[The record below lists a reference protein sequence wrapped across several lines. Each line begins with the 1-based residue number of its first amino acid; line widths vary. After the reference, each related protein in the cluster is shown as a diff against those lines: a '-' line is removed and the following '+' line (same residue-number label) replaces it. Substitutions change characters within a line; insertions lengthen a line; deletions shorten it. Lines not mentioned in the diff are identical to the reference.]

1 MIAQRIA
8 KFGLRLQAERDYD
21 LVNTE
26 NDHRYRDYW
35 QTLPPDDGAQGRD
48 RAARQDRDAPAPDA
62 DRLDAAAQTGEVD
75 GMLCGTWGTH
85 RRCTC
90 TTSTR

>member
-26 NDHRYRDYW
+26 HDHRYRDYW
-35 QTLPPDDGAQGRD
+35 QTYHRMTASA
-48 RAARQDRDAPAPDA
+48 RA
-62 DRLDAAAQTGEVD
+62 
-75 GMLCGTWGTH
+75 
-85 RRCTC
+85 
-90 TTSTR
+90 